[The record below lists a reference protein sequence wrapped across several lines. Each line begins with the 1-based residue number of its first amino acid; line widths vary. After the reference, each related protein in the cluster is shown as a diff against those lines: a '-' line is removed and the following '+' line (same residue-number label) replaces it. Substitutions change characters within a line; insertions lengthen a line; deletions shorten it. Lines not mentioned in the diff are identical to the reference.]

1 MNFLI
6 APTTFVDM
14 GRYYLDEIYAAVVEV
29 RETLGDVQDLADEGS
44 GTEEPGMLEKR
55 AVQVVERV
63 SRWRSEQKRLLS
75 VEVEGKSGTSVSETK
90 DRDSEKSKAQ
100 LPQQTKKGE
109 NELKKEQK
117 GGKGKE
123 RELVYLSEKQAQEVS
138 QSFVKEVWKGLKNR
152 NVEQE
157 EREILDMRKILL
169 ETIKQ
174 RSSNKQKAKG
184 KD

>member
-29 RETLGDVQDLADEGS
+29 REALGDVQDLADEGS
-44 GTEEPGMLEKR
+44 GTEEPGMVEKR

-90 DRDSEKSKAQ
+90 DRDSEQSKA
-100 LPQQTKKGE
+100 QQTKKGE

-174 RSSNKQKAKG
+174 RSSNKEKAKG